1 MVLRTA
7 YASDIV
13 SYGSWKVGIILLL
26 FAQRI
31 DKNYTPGFLIRVSL
45 ITKTTEQYSVYS
57 LASEITLYLTCIL

>member
-13 SYGSWKVGIILLL
+13 PYGSWKVGIILLL

-45 ITKTTEQYSVYS
+45 ITKTTEQ
-57 LASEITLYLTCIL
+57 